1 MSSLTCCSSFCVCR
15 VIIAQLKGAKCAFGS
30 DGSADGWYSQ
40 GPKDLVARQVLSFDP
55 SPTYSFEA
63 NELEGYEANLSEGDS
78 EFDSDIDSHDEML

>member
-1 MSSLTCCSSFCVCR
+1 MLLGQR
-15 VIIAQLKGAKCAFGS
+15 ALLMAGIHKAQRTLSHGAELF
-30 DGSADGWYSQ
+30 
-40 GPKDLVARQVLSFDP
+40 RQVLSFDP